1 MKLCGINLT
10 KAMKDLCN
18 APFQVLKKARTP
30 ESVLSATWICITNTV
45 RITVLPKVIYKV
57 NVITIKIPRQ
67 FFTELKKKKKL
78 HMEAQEILGSQ
89 NNPK

>member
-1 MKLCGINLT
+1 MKMCGINLT
-10 KAMKDLCN
+10 KAMKDLYN

-30 ESVLSATWICITNTV
+30 ESVLLVTWICITDTV

-67 FFTELKKKKKL
+67 FFTELEKKKKTSY
-78 HMEAQEILGSQ
+78 GSTKD
-89 NNPK
+89 PG